1 MQKVSRRQNKGL
13 LYILPWLA
21 GFCLLQLYPFV
32 CSLYY
37 SFTSYSGVG
46 IPKLV
51 WFANYIALFTTD
63 SEFWNSLKVTCVYT
77 LITVPGKLL
86 LSLFIAMLMNQ
97 NIKGIGV
104 FRTLYYIPSL
114 FAGSI
119 AVAILWKLMFM
130 DDGIINSLLGNIGI
144 GPVSWLGDKR
154 TALITICL
162 LEIWQFGSSMIL
174 FLAALKNVPQELY
187 EAAWMDG
194 AGNVRC
200 FFSITIPQI
209 TPIILFN
216 VINQS
221 ISALQNF
228 TYASVITN
236 GGPLKS
242 TNVLALKLYKEAFA
256 YQKYGYASALS
267 WIMFLII
274 LVITALLFR
283 SSSAWVY
290 YEDGGDF

>member
-1 MQKVSRRQNKGL
+1 MVKKRRILKRQNQGF
-13 LYILPWLA
+13 LYILPWLC
-21 GFCLLQLYPFV
+21 GFCLLQLYPFI
-32 CSLYY
+32 CSMYY

-46 IPKLV
+46 IPQFIGLS
-51 WFANYIALFTTD
+51 NYINLFTVD
-63 SEFWNSLKVTCVYT
+63 SEFWNSLKVTCEYT

-86 LSLFIAMLMNQ
+86 LSLFIAILMNQ
-97 NIKGIGV
+97 KIKGIGV
-104 FRTLYYIPSL
+104 YRTLYYIPSL

-130 DDGIINSLLGNIGI
+130 DEGIVNSILGNLGI

-154 TALITICL
+154 FALITICL

-174 FLAALKNVPQELY
+174 FLAALKNVPVELY
-187 EAAWMDG
+187 EAARMDG
-194 AGNVRC
+194 AGSIRC

-209 TPIILFN
+209 TPIIFFN
-216 VINQS
+216 IINQS

-267 WIMFLII
+267 WNHVSYYLSHYFPPFSFFIRMGI
-274 LVITALLFR
+274 L
-283 SSSAWVY
+283 
-290 YEDGGDF
+290 